1 MAYSKRGIIGKS
13 VEIIFDENFVENN
26 NSEIVKCHQKY
37 LITFV
42 PDLHEENF
50 VLKTKCECEYIRE
63 DSLVIK
69 EKGSIEKG
77 FYKGVVLKMLDLLSN
92 ANSCSD
98 KNIVKVKLFDENDYH
113 FVNQTHE
120 LLSLIHFVTN
130 SYSRAV
136 FSYKAFEGMHDD
148 YSQELY
154 EKYRVYGKN
163 EYFNMTENAI
173 NNKDYLLYEK
183 LKYVYDTW
191 HLFEVEFFDN
201 DEFFDVEKYEL
212 ENYDANEEKN
222 VNFGDLKITD
232 CHSKMLIIADYEY
245 YGFGSVENTIIADET
260 KCTIYGRNMLEQEIE
275 EDDIT
280 ISFEFNEELKEK
292 YKNACSQINKIISNL
307 KKPISSTSRDNLVKI
322 AIIDNT
328 IETLFLDKKYFD
340 LFRKIYHFNYEY
352 SFDDIYSLVSMF
364 IPTVLQLRVINN
376 LNKKQDS
383 ISQEIDDLD
392 VDDLPF

>member
-13 VEIIFDENFVENN
+13 VEIIFDENFVGNN
-26 NSEIVKCHQKY
+26 SSEIVKCHQKY

-42 PDLHEENF
+42 PDIYKDHF

-77 FYKGVVLKMLDLLSN
+77 FYIGVVLKMLNLLSN

-98 KNIVKVKLFDENDYH
+98 KNIVKVKMFDENDYH
-113 FVNQTHE
+113 FVNQTQE

-130 SYSRAV
+130 SFSRAV
-136 FSYKAFEGMHDD
+136 FSYKINECVHDD

-154 EKYRVYGKN
+154 EKYRIYGKN
-163 EYFNMTENAI
+163 EYVNMAENAI
-173 NNKDYLLYEK
+173 NNNDYLLYEK

-191 HLFEVEFFDN
+191 HLFKAEFFDN
-201 DEFFDVEKYEL
+201 DEFVTDDEFD
-212 ENYDANEEKN
+212 NYFIDTNEEKN

-232 CHSKMLIIADYEY
+232 CHSKMLIIAGSGYS
-245 YGFGSVENTIIADET
+245 GFGGGKNTIIADET
-260 KCTIYGRNMLEQEIE
+260 KCTIYGSTTTDQEI
-275 EDDIT
+275 DDDEIT

-292 YKNACSQINKIISNL
+292 YKNACSQINEIISNL
-307 KKPISSTSRDNLVKI
+307 KKQISGTSRDNLVEI

-328 IETLFLDKKYFD
+328 LETQTLFLSKKYFD
-340 LFRKIYHFNYEY
+340 LFRKTYHFNYEY
-352 SFDDIYSLVSMF
+352 SFDDIYSLASMF
-364 IPTVLQLRVINN
+364 IPTVLQLRVIDS
-376 LNKKQDS
+376 LNKKQNS
-383 ISQEIDDLD
+383 ISQEE
-392 VDDLPF
+392 DDLPF